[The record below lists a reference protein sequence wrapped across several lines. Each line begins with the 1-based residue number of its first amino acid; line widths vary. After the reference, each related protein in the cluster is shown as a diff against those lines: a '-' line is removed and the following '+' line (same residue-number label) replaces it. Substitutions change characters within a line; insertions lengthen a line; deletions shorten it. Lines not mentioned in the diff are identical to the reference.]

1 MRPQANT
8 KELKNNQIILPL
20 RGEVRLNRSSPGE

>member
-8 KELKNNQIILPL
+8 KELKDHQIILPL
-20 RGEVRLNRSSPGE
+20 IGEVRPKHRLRRH